1 MGNDRGTGRAGASPG
16 SRARAGT
23 LGKVSSLVPVR
34 PSTDPLPAVNP
45 TVPNVARMYDFYLG
59 GKDNYAV
66 DRERAEQMIA
76 AVPLVRETA
85 QANRAFLG
93 RAVRFLAGEA
103 GISQFLDIGA
113 GLPTRDNVHQV
124 AERVNPASRVMY
136 VDNDSMVLVHA
147 RALLA
152 TNARTG
158 VIQGDVRNPAHIV
171 DHPEVR
177 GLLDLSRP
185 VAVLLVSL
193 MHFIRDEDDP
203 YRLVA
208 ALMAAVPSGSC
219 LVLSHVERLPEY
231 EDAVAASYARASAPV
246 VARPVEEIGRF
257 FDGLDLVYPGLVN
270 VRQWQPGD
278 EVSPAEPD
286 VPFFGAIGIKR

>member
-1 MGNDRGTGRAGASPG
+1 M
-16 SRARAGT
+16 
-23 LGKVSSLVPVR
+23 R
-34 PSTDPLPAVNP
+34 PSTDPLPAVS
-45 TVPNVARMYDFYLG
+45 TTTPNVARMYDYYLG

-76 AVPLVRETA
+76 TVPLVRETA
-85 QANRAFLG
+85 RANRAFLG
-93 RAVRFLAGEA
+93 RAVRFLADEA
-103 GISQFLDIGA
+103 GIDQFLDIGA
-113 GLPTRDNVHQV
+113 GLPTQNNVHQV

-136 VDNDSMVLVHA
+136 VDNDSMVLTHA

-158 VIQGDVRNPAHIV
+158 VIQGDVRNPVHIV
-171 DHPEVR
+171 RHPEVR

-185 VAVLLVSL
+185 VAVMLVSL
-193 MHFIRDEDDP
+193 MHFIRDEDNP
-203 YRLVA
+203 YDLVA
-208 ALMAAVPSGSC
+208 SLMAAVPSGSC
-219 LVLSHVERLPEY
+219 LVLSHVEHQPEY

-257 FDGLDLVYPGLVN
+257 FDGMDLVYPGLVN
-270 VRQWQPGD
+270 VRQWRPD
-278 EVSPAEPD
+278 EEVSPVDPD